1 MWFSINEVISEC
13 FRDQSSGEGNEAQS
27 KSVFVHDKESKS
39 VIKVRECHVNVG
51 SVCVSECVSECVCA

>member
-27 KSVFVHDKESKS
+27 KSVFIHDKESKS
-39 VIKVRECHVNVG
+39 VIKVRECHVSVG
-51 SVCVSECVSECVCA
+51 SVCVSV